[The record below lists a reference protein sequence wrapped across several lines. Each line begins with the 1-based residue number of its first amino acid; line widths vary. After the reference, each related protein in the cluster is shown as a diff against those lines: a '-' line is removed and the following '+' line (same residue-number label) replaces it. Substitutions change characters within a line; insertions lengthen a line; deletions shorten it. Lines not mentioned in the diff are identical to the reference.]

1 VEVLTI
7 TVRGEQF
14 DPSGLAETI
23 AELLH
28 LPKTAREPWTVDVTW
43 DVADGQGPCPVG
55 YWQSLHGS
63 S

>member
-7 TVRGEQF
+7 MLYGEHF
-14 DPSGLAETI
+14 DTSGLAETI

-28 LPKTAREPWTVDVTW
+28 LPKTAREPWTVDVAR
-43 DVADGQGPCPVG
+43 DALDGHGPCPVS